1 MWNLQKGQLGSEP
14 QRDVTDYGRRLAS
27 MDVQSQ
33 RKRDWGEVT
42 HKRAL
47 TCERLSLRGLIEPE
61 KNIKELS
68 FEMVEKKE
76 RALQKRKTLVPSVIG
91 NHSKKKGVK
100 YQLSHL
106 RKQF

>member
-27 MDVQSQ
+27 MDLQSQ

-42 HKRAL
+42 HQKAFPSEKL
-47 TCERLSLRGLIEPE
+47 TLRGLYEPE

-68 FEMVEKKE
+68 FEMVEKRKE
-76 RALQKRKTLVPSVIG
+76 LCRKGKVWFQVLLEIILKRRG
-91 NHSKKKGVK
+91 
-100 YQLSHL
+100 
-106 RKQF
+106 